1 MEWTLIAFLVFLI
14 SCFIL
19 IIITLMSLPK
29 LGDERKEFIKIKAQ
43 SYTFT
48 VVIGYALV
56 EIGRSVYK
64 NIWSDSSYPGI
75 NPFIFLVAISV
86 IYLISLLFSKKKYGK
101 NFMFKL
107 ATCAF
112 ENFAVIENTFLYA
125 VVSNFISL
133 LNASLAVRYPNI
145 LRGRLFIHCWI
156 FLIV

>member
-86 IYLISLLFSKKKYGK
+86 IYLISLLFSKKKYG
-101 NFMFKL
+101 
-107 ATCAF
+107 
-112 ENFAVIENTFLYA
+112 
-125 VVSNFISL
+125 
-133 LNASLAVRYPNI
+133 
-145 LRGRLFIHCWI
+145 G
-156 FLIV
+156 